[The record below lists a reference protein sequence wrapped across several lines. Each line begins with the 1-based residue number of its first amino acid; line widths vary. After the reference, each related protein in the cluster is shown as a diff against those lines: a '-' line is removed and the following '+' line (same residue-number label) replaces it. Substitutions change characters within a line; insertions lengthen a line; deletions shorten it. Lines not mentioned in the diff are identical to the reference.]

1 MKKIITFMLVLL
13 TSICI
18 SAQNPGNGGRA
29 QNGRREFSPELY
41 MKALNEF
48 VAREAKLTE
57 AESAKFCPLLNEM
70 FAKQHQIMG
79 QQRELMMKSW
89 KNVNNNEDE
98 YENIVTKLAALEVE
112 SKKVE
117 QTYYK
122 KFHTVLSWKKIFA
135 VRIALQR
142 FQVEALNRFQP
153 GQGRGNNM
161 NRSFNNQQPNR
172 NFNNNQQRWNN
183 GWNNNNNN
191 NRK

>member
-1 MKKIITFMLVLL
+1 MLVLL

-18 SAQNPGNGGRA
+18 SAQNPGGNGGRP

-57 AESAKFCPLLNEM
+57 AESAKFFPILNEM
-70 FAKQHQIMG
+70 FAKQHQIVG

-89 KNVNNNEDE
+89 KNTNQNEDE
-98 YENIVTKLAALEVE
+98 YENLVTKLTALEVE

-122 KFHTVLSWKKIFA
+122 KFHSVLSWKKIFA

-161 NRSFNNQQPNR
+161 NRNFNNQQPR
-172 NFNNNQQRWNN
+172 WNNNN
-183 GWNNNNNN
+183 GWNNNNH
-191 NRK
+191 K

>member
-1 MKKIITFMLVLL
+1 MLVLL

-18 SAQNPGNGGRA
+18 SAQNPGNGGRT
-29 QNGRREFSPELY
+29 QNGRKEFSPELY
-41 MKALNEF
+41 MKTLNEF

-57 AESAKFCPLLNEM
+57 AESAKFFPLLNEM
-70 FAKQHQIMG
+70 FAKQHQIVG

-89 KNVNNNEDE
+89 KNANQNEDE
-98 YENIVTKLAALEVE
+98 YENLVTKLTALEVE

-122 KFHTVLSWKKIFA
+122 KFHSVLSWKKIFA

-153 GQGRGNNM
+153 GRGNNNM
-161 NRSFNNQQPNR
+161 NKTPNNPQP
-172 NFNNNQQRWNN
+172 RWNNN
-183 GWNNNNNN
+183 GWNNNN
-191 NRK
+191 RK